1 MCWGRGLG
9 GCKDTEFKNKVNE
22 ENINIELPEEQKP
35 KHGKRVYV
43 YFGLLLALVLAA
55 FVVKVNWQNHVP
67 VKQVAV
73 EGISILSKDEIVRL
87 MKLPARVSMYD
98 LDLTT
103 LQKNILANSFVKE
116 VVIKRDAPSLLRV
129 TVEERKPSAIVA
141 ANELYYIDD
150 EGMVLPY
157 VASSETYDI
166 PVITGIDST
175 ESVRAGQKLYN
186 RDVREALEIIRAA
199 KEINAEL
206 FHNISEVSLRKG
218 HDMILYSF
226 ELGIPIIFGKGKVV
240 KKMVKLDAFWQKFLQ
255 GNEMKEIQYIDI
267 RFDDQ
272 VVVSRKS

>member
-1 MCWGRGLG
+1 MVDENL
-9 GCKDTEFKNKVNE
+9 NNE
-22 ENINIELPEEQKP
+22 LEEERPP

-43 YFGLLLALVLAA
+43 YFGLLLAIILAV
-55 FVVKVNWQNHVP
+55 FVVKAQWQTHVP

-73 EGISILSKDEIVRL
+73 EGTSILSKDEIVRM
-87 MKLPARVSMYD
+87 MKLPPRVSIYD

-116 VVIKRDAPSLLRV
+116 VVITRDAPSLLRV
-129 TVEERKPSAIVA
+129 TVKERKPSAIVV
-141 ANELYYIDD
+141 ANELYYIDE

-166 PVITGIDST
+166 PVITGIDSIG
-175 ESVRAGQKLYN
+175 SLRAGQKLYN
-186 RDVREALEIIRAA
+186 RDVEEALEIIHAA
-199 KEINAEL
+199 KEINTEL

-226 ELGIPIIFGKGKVV
+226 ESGIPIIFGKGEVV
-240 KKMVKLDAFWQKFLQ
+240 RKMVKLDAFWQKFLE

-272 VVVSRKS
+272 VVVSRKSS